1 MAAPVL
7 PTTLKERRSDERETF
22 ELINAIRRLL
32 TTSEG
37 LTSVLD
43 MISSTRGA
51 VLYRGATGW
60 AALAPG
66 TAGWRLTTNGAGADP
81 TWAP

>member
-7 PTTLKERRSDERETF
+7 PPSLTENRSDERETF
-22 ELINAIRRLL
+22 ALVNAIRALL

-37 LTSVLD
+37 LTGVLD
-43 MISSTRGA
+43 MLSSTRGA
-51 VLYRGATGW
+51 VLYRGANGW
-60 AALAPG
+60 AALPPG
-66 TAGWRLTTNGAGADP
+66 TAGHRLTTNGAGADP